1 MMGKT
6 IRVHKSTNNLK
17 QRVCSKYGHDDD
29 NDTIKYGK
37 LIFSDFCPFQYLLG
51 SGNDT
56 TGGQ

>member
-1 MMGKT
+1 M
-6 IRVHKSTNNLK
+6 
-17 QRVCSKYGHDDD
+17 CSKYGHDDD